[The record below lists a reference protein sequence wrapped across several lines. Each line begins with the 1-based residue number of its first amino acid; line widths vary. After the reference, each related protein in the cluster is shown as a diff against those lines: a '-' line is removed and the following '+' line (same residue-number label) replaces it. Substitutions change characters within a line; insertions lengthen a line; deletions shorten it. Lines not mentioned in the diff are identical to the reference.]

1 MAELVR
7 EPHQN
12 HSPQAR
18 LHVFFRRVL
27 GQAGKD
33 LRELSPKR
41 SEGVRDWN
49 LQAFDAEISGERE
62 CIVDAAAG

>member
-27 GQAGKD
+27 GQTGKD
-33 LRELSPKR
+33 FRELSLKR
-41 SEGVRDWN
+41 RESVRDRN

-62 CIVDAAAG
+62 RVVDAAAG